1 MNCCNANGD
10 CTQGRDC
17 PVRKQRIKEVNDAYI
32 KGYMMG
38 QEDPL
43 DDPYE
48 DIADTFK
55 GLLTTM
61 TLVLCLWVVYLLIWG
76 K

>member
-1 MNCCNANGD
+1 MNCCNANGVCD
-10 CTQGRDC
+10 QGKDC
-17 PVRKQRIKEVNDAYI
+17 PVRKQRIKEVNEAYV

-43 DDPYE
+43 DDL
-48 DIADTFK
+48 ADTFK
-55 GLLTTM
+55 ALLTVVTV
-61 TLVLCLWVVYLLIWG
+61 VLGLWVVCLLLWG

>member
-17 PVRKQRIKEVNDAYI
+17 PIRKQRIKEINDSYANGF
-32 KGYMMG
+32 KDA
-38 QEDPL
+38 QLNDPI
-43 DDPYE
+43 D
-48 DIADTFK
+48 DIAYTFK
-55 GLLTTM
+55 GLLTVM
-61 TLVLCLWVVYLLIWG
+61 TVVLCVWIVCLLIWG